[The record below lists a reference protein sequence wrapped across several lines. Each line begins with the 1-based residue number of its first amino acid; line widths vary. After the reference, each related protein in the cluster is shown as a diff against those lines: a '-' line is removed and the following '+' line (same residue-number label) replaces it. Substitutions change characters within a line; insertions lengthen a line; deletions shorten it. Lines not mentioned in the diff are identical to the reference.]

1 MIPPAM
7 KPTPCAHPVRLLLA
21 AFLVLGLAAACVTE
35 DVATG
40 QNIPRGDQ
48 KYPFARVE
56 DAAKD
61 LAVGQS
67 KMQVLLMLGSPAEKS
82 DNGDVW
88 VYLPERYAI
97 LIPAKALRLEFHQ
110 DKLADFGFQPIVLGA
125 RL

>member
-1 MIPPAM
+1 M
-7 KPTPCAHPVRLLLA
+7 KHTPRAHPRLRRLLA
-21 AFLVLGLAAACVTE
+21 AFLVLGLSAACVTE
-35 DVATG
+35 DAVTG
-40 QNIPRGDQ
+40 EKVPRGDQ

-61 LAVGQS
+61 LALGQS

-82 DNGDVW
+82 DNGNVW

-97 LIPAKALRLEFHQ
+97 LIPAKALRLEFDQ
-110 DKLADFGFQPIVLGA
+110 DKLTDFGFQPIVLGA